1 MAVTDELSIV
11 ISADTGNA
19 AQNINNTANALNNL
33 GEAAKTSDGDMSDL
47 VRAMSEAAS
56 NMVSVSQ
63 NIASSAAGLGGFQSS
78 IDAASSS
85 LTGIN
90 SRFDLLNASIQS
102 SYGAFDSAA
111 SSVQGLS
118 AASEASAAGLN
129 SIVSAT
135 DNFADRMDL
144 LSDTTHGTTA
154 GMVSLQKEIQ
164 DTLSTMRGFA
174 DNMGAAGKDAED
186 ASRKIKELSEQ
197 VSVLAKQSSAG
208 NTAVMSLA
216 AGFKSLKGIV
226 ATLGIGKFIKD
237 SNDAYVVQMQ
247 NELKLTAHMK
257 QRMNAT
263 DDEIK
268 SIKELASA
276 QQQLGVIGDEIQ
288 LAGAQQLTTYAR
300 QSSTLKTLL
309 PAMNN
314 LIAQNAGYE
323 ASVGDATSAAD
334 MLGRAL
340 NGQYTSLRR
349 MGVTFTQA
357 QEQILKYGTE
367 SQKAS
372 VLADAINSKV
382 GNMNQLL
389 AQTPTGQL
397 KQLQNDFGDL
407 QEQIGATFQPLISSL
422 VPVLRGV
429 MDTLAIPIKNVSTG
443 ITITGQ
449 AIASIDSPAVRAI
462 GLAAAGIAVM
472 SKLKA
477 AIGGTSAGLLLLGV
491 VLSGIVGAMSGQQ
504 ETVGNIVEDAYAKAT
519 AATGQ
524 ATGAAKD
531 YEEQLQNVQK
541 TASKLAGF
549 DTITKLSGSSS
560 GSLAANLFNENDLAN
575 LNDLTDA
582 AFNVQDALNGLNDIG
597 VPKFDFDFTE
607 AQQKANRFI
616 TSLDS
621 LFKNWGNDE
630 GMYAPLNNMTNM
642 IKDILD
648 AAGLDGTGITNFFK
662 SLGGDIYNAFNGNE
676 VEGFRGMTKKI
687 EDLLNAS
694 KLDGT
699 GFVNF
704 WKNIGGQIYDAF
716 GGLFSAFDDFA
727 KGDYEAA
734 AEKMSKGIN
743 AQGGMMQFI
752 GTVTNNP
759 VLGWAGDNMKA
770 SADTLKAT
778 IDEGSLEKALG
789 IITPENTE
797 GVINRFA
804 QFESAPLAAY
814 YKWGSS
820 GMPDYVPK
828 NVVTSMGEGINVQPT
843 SYTDI
848 PVQRPTSQIGMPE
861 SARQQAN
868 ISIYIDGNKV
878 QPDRTEISN
887 GLY

>member
-1 MAVTDELSIV
+1 MVTDELQIN
-11 ISADTGNA
+11 ITADTGNA
-19 AQNINNTANALNNL
+19 AQNITNTATALNTL
-33 GEAAKTSDGDMSDL
+33 GDSAKTADTDMSTL
-47 VRAMSEAAS
+47 VRAMSEAAA
-56 NMVSVSQ
+56 NMVTISQ
-63 NIASSAAGLGGFQSS
+63 NIATSAAGLSGFQSS
-78 IDAASSS
+78 VDAVSSA

-90 SRFDLLNASIQS
+90 LRFDTLNASIQS

-111 SSVQGLS
+111 TSVQGLS

-164 DTLSTMRGFA
+164 DTLTTMRGFA
-174 DNMGAAGKDAED
+174 DNMGNAGKDAED

-197 VSVLAKQSSAG
+197 VSTLAKQSSAG

-429 MDTLAIPIKNVSTG
+429 MDTLAVPIKNVSTG
-443 ITITGQ
+443 ITIIGQ

-491 VLSGIVGAMSGQQ
+491 ILSSVIGAMSGQQ

-531 YEEQLQNVQK
+531 YDEQLQNVQK

-549 DTITKLSGSSS
+549 DTITKLSGGSS
-560 GSLAANLFNENDLAN
+560 GSLAANLFNEGDLAN

-582 AFNVQDALNGLNDIG
+582 AFNVQDALNGIE
-597 VPKFDFDFTE
+597 VPKINVDFKDVT
-607 AQQKANRFI
+607 QKAEKFA
-616 TSLDS
+616 SDLDF
-621 LFKNWGNDE
+621 LFKHWGDDDA
-630 GMYAPLNNMTNM
+630 MYQPLTRMTNQ
-642 IKDILD
+642 IEDLLNGL
-648 AAGLDGTGITNFFK
+648 GLDGTAITGFFK

-676 VEGFRGMTKKI
+676 VEGFRGITKKI

-704 WKNIGGQIYDAF
+704 WKGIGSQIYDAF
-716 GGLFSAFDDFA
+716 GGLFSAFDDLS
-727 KGDYEAA
+727 KGNYEAA

-828 NVVTSMGEGINVQPT
+828 NVVTSMGEGVRNQPT

-848 PVQRPTSQIGMPE
+848 PVQRHASQVGMPK
-861 SARQQAN
+861 SARQQAS
-868 ISIYIDGNKV
+868 ISVYIDGNKV

>member
-1 MAVTDELSIV
+1 MVTDELQIN
-11 ISADTGNA
+11 ITADTGNA
-19 AQNINNTANALNNL
+19 AQNITNTATALNTL
-33 GEAAKTSDGDMSDL
+33 GDSAKTADTDMSTL
-47 VRAMSEAAS
+47 VRAMSEAAA
-56 NMVSVSQ
+56 NMVTISQ
-63 NIASSAAGLGGFQSS
+63 NIASSAAGLSGFQSS
-78 IDAASSS
+78 VDAVSSA

-90 SRFDLLNASIQS
+90 LRFDTLNASIQS

-164 DTLSTMRGFA
+164 DTLTTMRGFA
-174 DNMGAAGKDAED
+174 DNMGNAGRDAED

-197 VSVLAKQSSAG
+197 VSTLAKQSSAG

-237 SNDAYVVQMQ
+237 SNDAYIVQMQ

-357 QEQILKYGTE
+357 QEQVLKYGTE
-367 SQKAS
+367 SQKAA
-372 VLADAINSKV
+372 VLADAITAKV

-429 MDTLAIPIKNVSTG
+429 MDTLAVPIKNVSTG
-443 ITITGQ
+443 ITIIGQ

-491 VLSGIVGAMSGQQ
+491 VLSGVVGAMSGQQ

-531 YEEQLQNVQK
+531 YDEQLQNVQK

-560 GSLAANLFNENDLAN
+560 GSLAANLFNDSDLAN

-582 AFNVQDALNGLNDIG
+582 AFNAKDAFDSLGDIG
-597 VPKFDFDFTE
+597 VPKLDFTE
-607 AQQKANRFI
+607 AVQKANIFR
-616 TSLDS
+616 TNLDR
-621 LFKNWGNDE
+621 LFKNWGNVD
-630 GMYAPLNNMTNM
+630 GMYQPLVNLTDQ
-642 IKDILD
+642 IEDLLTGL
-648 AAGLDGTGITNFFK
+648 GLDGEGITNFFK

-676 VEGFRGMTKKI
+676 VEGLRGMTKKI

-694 KLDGT
+694 NLDGT

-704 WKNIGGQIYDAF
+704 WKGIGADISNVFNGF
-716 GGLFSAFDDFA
+716 VTTMEKLA
-727 KGDYEAA
+727 KGDIEGAQQQMVSSMKSEANIM
-734 AEKMSKGIN
+734 EVVGN
-743 AQGGMMQFI
+743 F
-752 GTVTNNP
+752 TNNP
-759 VLGWAGDNMKA
+759 ALSVSSELLNPDTTT
-770 SADTLKAT
+770 DTLNKMAQQMND
-778 IDEGSLEKALG
+778 IKNSGLLDILG
-789 IITPENTE
+789 NFS
-797 GVINRFA
+797 INSPIEISSA
-804 QFESAPLAAY
+804 MLPTYPSIES
-814 YKWGSS
+814 S
-820 GMPDYVPK
+820 D
-828 NVVTSMGEGINVQPT
+828 T
-843 SYTDI
+843 SYLSV

-861 SARQQAN
+861 SARQYVN
-868 ISIYIDGNKV
+868 VYIDGNKV
-878 QPDRTEISN
+878 QPDYTEVSD
-887 GLY
+887 GRYAKG

>member
-1 MAVTDELSIV
+1 MVTDELQIN
-11 ISADTGNA
+11 ITADTGNA
-19 AQNINNTANALNNL
+19 AQNITNTANALNTL
-33 GEAAKTSDGDMSDL
+33 GDSAKTADTDMSTL
-47 VRAMSEAAS
+47 VRAMSEAAA
-56 NMVSVSQ
+56 NMVTISQ
-63 NIASSAAGLGGFQSS
+63 NIATSAAGLSGFQSS
-78 IDAASSS
+78 VDAVSSA

-90 SRFDLLNASIQS
+90 LRFDTLNASIQS

-135 DNFADRMDL
+135 DNFADRMDM

-154 GMVSLQKEIQ
+154 GMVSLQKEMQ
-164 DTLSTMRGFA
+164 DTLSTMRSFA
-174 DNMGAAGKDAED
+174 DNMGNAGRDAED

-197 VSVLAKQSSAG
+197 VSTLAKQSSAG

-216 AGFKSLKGIV
+216 AGFRSLKGIV

-429 MDTLAIPIKNVSTG
+429 MDTLAVPIKNVSTG
-443 ITITGQ
+443 ITIIGQ

-491 VLSGIVGAMSGQQ
+491 ILSSVIGAMSGQQ

-531 YEEQLQNVQK
+531 YDEQLQNVQK

-582 AFNVQDALNGLNDIG
+582 ALNVQDALNGIE
-597 VPKFDFDFTE
+597 VPKINVDFKDVT
-607 AQQKANRFI
+607 QKAEKFA
-616 TSLDS
+616 SDLDF
-621 LFKNWGNDE
+621 LFKHWGDDDA
-630 GMYAPLNNMTNM
+630 MYQPLTRMTNQ
-642 IKDILD
+642 IKDLLD
-648 AAGLDGTGITNFFK
+648 GLGLDGQGITDFFK
-662 SLGGDIYNAFNGNE
+662 TLGGDIYNVFNGNE
-676 VEGFRGMTKKI
+676 VEGFRGLTKKI

-704 WKNIGGQIYDAF
+704 WKGVGAQIYDMF
-716 GGLFSAFDDFA
+716 GGLFSAFDDLA
-727 KGDYEAA
+727 KGDVETAA
-734 AEKMSKGIN
+734 NKVIKGMTAEGNFLQVVGNMSGNPILSPI
-743 AQGGMMQFI
+743 ASIAGQS
-752 GTVTNNP
+752 VTEI
-759 VLGWAGDNMKA
+759 ATQTTKA
-770 SADTLKAT
+770 LA
-778 IDEGSLEKALG
+778 EGSLESRESSVHNNDG
-789 IITPENTE
+789 RFG
-797 GVINRFA
+797 GVGRTRFTDV
-804 QFESAPLAAY
+804 PL
-814 YKWGSS
+814 
-820 GMPDYVPK
+820 
-828 NVVTSMGEGINVQPT
+828 QPT
-843 SYTDI
+843 GISS
-848 PVQRPTSQIGMPE
+848 VPE
-861 SARQQAN
+861 SARQ
-868 ISIYIDGNKV
+868 YINV
-878 QPDRTEISN
+878 YIN
-887 GLY
+887 GEQYDYEKLEMTNGY

>member
-1 MAVTDELSIV
+1 MVTDELQIN
-11 ISADTGNA
+11 ITADTGNA
-19 AQNINNTANALNNL
+19 AQNINNTASALNNL
-33 GEAAKTSDGDMSDL
+33 GEAAKTSDSDMSEL
-47 VRAMSEAAS
+47 VRVMSEAAS
-56 NMVSVSQ
+56 NMVTISQ
-63 NIASSAAGLGGFQSS
+63 NIASSAGGLGGFQSS
-78 IDAASSS
+78 VDAVSSA

-90 SRFDLLNASIQS
+90 IKFDVLNGSLQQS
-102 SYGAFDSAA
+102 YLAFDGAA
-111 SSVQGLS
+111 ASVQGLS

-135 DNFADRMDL
+135 DGFASRMDA

-164 DTLSTMRGFA
+164 DTLTTMRGFA
-174 DNMGAAGKDAED
+174 DNMGNAGKDAED

-197 VSVLAKQSSAG
+197 VSTLAKQSSTG

-263 DDEIK
+263 DDEIQ

-300 QSSTLKTLL
+300 QSSTLKTLI

-357 QEQILKYGTE
+357 QEQVLKYGTE

-407 QEQIGATFQPLISSL
+407 QEEIGATFQPLITSI

-429 MDTLAIPIKNVSTG
+429 METLAQPIKNVSTG
-443 ITITGQ
+443 ITIIGQ
-449 AIASIDSPAVRAI
+449 ALASIDSPVVRTI

-472 SKLKA
+472 YKLKA
-477 AIGGTSAGLLLLGV
+477 LMGGTAAGLLILGV
-491 VLSGIVGAMSGQQ
+491 ALSGIIGSMQTEQ
-504 ETVGNIVEDAYAKAT
+504 ESIGNIVSDAYANAT

-524 ATGAAKD
+524 ATDAAKD
-531 YEEQLQNVQK
+531 YQEQLEDVQK
-541 TASKLAGF
+541 TANRLAGF
-549 DTITKLSGSSS
+549 DTITKLSGGSS
-560 GSLAANLFNENDLAN
+560 GSLASSLFNESDI
-575 LNDLTDA
+575 
-582 AFNVQDALNGLNDIG
+582 NGLNDLEDAAYRVTDALDDIKT
-597 VPKFDFDFTE
+597 PEINFDFSSTLDKAGRFASDLDFIFKHWGDDE
-607 AQQKANRFI
+607 AMYKPLSRL
-616 TSLDS
+616 TSQI
-621 LFKNWGNDE
+621 E
-630 GMYAPLNNMTNM
+630 G
-642 IKDILD
+642 
-648 AAGLDGTGITNFFK
+648 
-662 SLGGDIYNAFNGNE
+662 
-676 VEGFRGMTKKI
+676 
-687 EDLLNAS
+687 LLNANG
-694 KLDGT
+694 LDGT

-704 WKNIGGQIYDAF
+704 WKGVGDDVYKALTGGDSGIYKALEDINSYLESFHLRWKFGAADLADSFSKSMYALTHAEEIVKSGQGDAMMQDIIDSMPDMF
-716 GGLFSAFDDFA
+716 GIRGGLYAWYNASGLKDKFNS
-727 KGDYEAA
+727 AA
-734 AEKMSKGIN
+734 ASEYDLSEFGYLVNNKLREGLSSEDALQAAKDIYLSSSD
-743 AQGGMMQFI
+743 AQYWY
-752 GTVTNNP
+752 NNIVDP
-759 VLGWAGDNMKA
+759 RDRLSWSDVETRRNNLLQNGEISS
-770 SADTLKAT
+770 SA
-778 IDEGSLEKALG
+778 
-789 IITPENTE
+789 
-797 GVINRFA
+797 
-804 QFESAPLAAY
+804 
-814 YKWGSS
+814 
-820 GMPDYVPK
+820 
-828 NVVTSMGEGINVQPT
+828 QPT

-848 PVQRPTSQIGMPE
+848 PLRHSGMPSNVPE
-861 SARQQAN
+861 KN
-868 ISIYIDGNKV
+868 ITVKAYFDGELAEPNRV
-878 QPDRTEISN
+878 EHTN
-887 GLY
+887 GGDQ

>member
-1 MAVTDELSIV
+1 MVTDELQIN
-11 ISADTGNA
+11 ITADTGNA
-19 AQNINNTANALNNL
+19 AQNITNTATALNTL
-33 GEAAKTSDGDMSDL
+33 GDSAKTADTDMSTL
-47 VRAMSEAAS
+47 VRAMSEAAA
-56 NMVSVSQ
+56 NMVTISQ
-63 NIASSAAGLGGFQSS
+63 NIATSAAGLSGFQSS
-78 IDAASSS
+78 VDAVSSA

-90 SRFDLLNASIQS
+90 LRFDTLNASIQS

-164 DTLSTMRGFA
+164 DTLTTMRGFA
-174 DNMGAAGKDAED
+174 DNMGNAGKDAED

-197 VSVLAKQSSAG
+197 VSTLAKQSSAG

-216 AGFKSLKGIV
+216 AGFRSLKGIV

-349 MGVTFTQA
+349 TGVTFTQA

-429 MDTLAIPIKNVSTG
+429 MDTLAIPIKNFSTG
-443 ITITGQ
+443 ITIIGQ

-531 YEEQLQNVQK
+531 YDEQLQNVQK

-560 GSLAANLFNENDLAN
+560 GSLAASLFNEDD
-575 LNDLTDA
+575 LNDLGGYADMA
-582 AFNVQDALNGLNDIG
+582 ASMFDDIE
-597 VPKFDFDFTE
+597 PKDITPKVDFRKFGEELFKFT
-607 AQQKANRFI
+607 QKAYNHFFTFGKDLQQLI
-616 TSLDS
+616 
-621 LFKNWGNDE
+621 KGWGNDE
-630 GMYAPLNNMTNM
+630 EMYQPLKNMT
-642 IKDILD
+642 D
-648 AAGLDGTGITNFFK
+648 
-662 SLGGDIYNAFNGNE
+662 S
-676 VEGFRGMTKKI
+676 I
-687 EDLLNAS
+687 ENILNAVG
-694 KLDGT
+694 LDGT

-704 WKNIGGQIYDAF
+704 WKGVGQDIYEAMTGGDSGTMKGLKEIDDAF
-716 GGLFSAFDDFA
+716 KYMLGDFGKGWSNFWQSAGGGLYQLIHGNEINDVEISAKYNLAEFGYLVNDKLREGLSSDEALQAA
-727 KGDYEAA
+727 KDIYLNSSEA
-734 AEKMSKGIN
+734 
-743 AQGGMMQFI
+743 QYWY
-752 GTVTNNP
+752 NNIVDP
-759 VLGWAGDNMKA
+759 RDRLGWSDVEIRRNN
-770 SADTLKAT
+770 L
-778 IDEGSLEKALG
+778 IQ
-789 IITPENTE
+789 N
-797 GVINRFA
+797 
-804 QFESAPLAAY
+804 
-814 YKWGSS
+814 
-820 GMPDYVPK
+820 
-828 NVVTSMGEGINVQPT
+828 GEIQNQST
-843 SYTDI
+843 SYLDV

>member
-11 ISADTGNA
+11 ISADTGSA

-47 VRAMSEAAS
+47 VRTMSEAAT

-63 NIASSAAGLGGFQSS
+63 NIA
-78 IDAASSS
+78 
-85 LTGIN
+85 
-90 SRFDLLNASIQS
+90 
-102 SYGAFDSAA
+102 
-111 SSVQGLS
+111 
-118 AASEASAAGLN
+118 
-129 SIVSAT
+129 
-135 DNFADRMDL
+135 
-144 LSDTTHGTTA
+144 
-154 GMVSLQKEIQ
+154 
-164 DTLSTMRGFA
+164 
-174 DNMGAAGKDAED
+174 
-186 ASRKIKELSEQ
+186 
-197 VSVLAKQSSAG
+197 
-208 NTAVMSLA
+208 
-216 AGFKSLKGIV
+216 AGFRSLKGIV

-340 NGQYTSLRR
+340 TGQYTSLKR
-349 MGVTFTQA
+349 MGVTFSQA
-357 QEQILKYGTE
+357 QEQVLKYGTE
-367 SQKAS
+367 SQKAA

-429 MDTLAIPIKNVSTG
+429 MDTLAVPIKNVSTG
-443 ITITGQ
+443 ITIIGQ

-462 GLAAAGIAVM
+462 GLAAVGIAVM

-531 YEEQLQNVQK
+531 YDEQLQNVQK

-582 AFNVQDALNGLNDIG
+582 AFNVQDALNGIE
-597 VPKFDFDFTE
+597 VPKINVDFKDVT
-607 AQQKANRFI
+607 QKAEKFA
-616 TSLDS
+616 SDLDF
-621 LFKNWGNDE
+621 LFKHWGDDDA
-630 GMYAPLNNMTNM
+630 MYQPLTRMTNQ
-642 IKDILD
+642 IKDLLD
-648 AAGLDGTGITNFFK
+648 GLGLDGQGITDFFK
-662 SLGGDIYNAFNGNE
+662 TLGGDIYNVFNGNE
-676 VEGFRGMTKKI
+676 VEGFRGLTKKI

-694 KLDGT
+694 HLDGT

-704 WKNIGGQIYDAF
+704 WKGIGADISNVFNGF
-716 GGLFSAFDDFA
+716 VTTMEKLA
-727 KGDYEAA
+727 KGDIE
-734 AEKMSKGIN
+734 G
-743 AQGGMMQFI
+743 AQRQMVSSQKSGANIMEVI
-752 GTVTNNP
+752 GNFTNNP
-759 VLGWAGDNMKA
+759 ALSVSSELLNPDTRT
-770 SADTLKAT
+770 DTLNKMAQQ
-778 IDEGSLEKALG
+778 INDIKNSGLLDILG
-789 IITPENTE
+789 NFS
-797 GVINRFA
+797 INSPIEISSA
-804 QFESAPLAAY
+804 MLPTYPSIESNDISYL
-814 YKWGSS
+814 
-820 GMPDYVPK
+820 
-828 NVVTSMGEGINVQPT
+828 NV
-843 SYTDI
+843 

>member
-1 MAVTDELSIV
+1 MVTDELQIN
-11 ISADTGNA
+11 ITADTGNA
-19 AQNINNTANALNNL
+19 AQNITNTANALNTL
-33 GEAAKTSDGDMSDL
+33 GDSAKTADTDMSTL
-47 VRAMSEAAS
+47 VRAMSEAAA
-56 NMVSVSQ
+56 NMVTISQ
-63 NIASSAAGLGGFQSS
+63 NIATSAAGLSGFQSS
-78 IDAASSS
+78 VDAVSNA

-90 SRFDLLNASIQS
+90 LRFDTLNASIQS

-164 DTLSTMRGFA
+164 DTLTTMRGFA
-174 DNMGAAGKDAED
+174 DNMGNAGKDAEN

-197 VSVLAKQSSAG
+197 VSTLAKQSSAG

-216 AGFKSLKGIV
+216 AGFRSLKGIV

-443 ITITGQ
+443 ITIIGQ

-477 AIGGTSAGLLLLGV
+477 AIGSTSAGLLLLGV

-531 YEEQLQNVQK
+531 YDEQLQNVQK

-549 DTITKLSGSSS
+549 DTITKLSGGSS

-582 AFNVQDALNGLNDIG
+582 AFNVQDALNGIE
-597 VPKFDFDFTE
+597 VPKINVDFKDVT
-607 AQQKANRFI
+607 QKAEKFA
-616 TSLDS
+616 SDLDF
-621 LFKNWGNDE
+621 LFKHWGDDDA
-630 GMYAPLNNMTNM
+630 MYQPLTRMTNQ
-642 IKDILD
+642 IEDLLNGL
-648 AAGLDGTGITNFFK
+648 GLDGTGITNFFK
-662 SLGGDIYNAFNGNE
+662 SLGGDIYDVFNGNE
-676 VEGFRGMTKKI
+676 VEGFRGLTKNI

-704 WKNIGGQIYDAF
+704 WKDIGGQIYDAF

-727 KGDYEAA
+727 KGNYEAA

-828 NVVTSMGEGINVQPT
+828 NVVTSMGEGVNAQPT
-843 SYTDI
+843 TYTDI

>member
-1 MAVTDELSIV
+1 MVTDELQIN
-11 ISADTGNA
+11 ITADTGNA

-33 GEAAKTSDGDMSDL
+33 GEAAKTSDSDMSEL

-56 NMVSVSQ
+56 NMVTISQ

-78 IDAASSS
+78 VDAVSSA

-90 SRFDLLNASIQS
+90 IKFDVLNGSLQQS
-102 SYGAFDSAA
+102 YLAFDGAA
-111 SSVQGLS
+111 ASVQGLS

-135 DNFADRMDL
+135 DGFASRMDA

-164 DTLSTMRGFA
+164 DTLTTMRGFA

-197 VSVLAKQSSAG
+197 VSTLAKQSSAG

-237 SNDAYVVQMQ
+237 SNDAYIVQMQ

-263 DDEIK
+263 DDEIQ

-357 QEQILKYGTE
+357 QEQVLKYGTE

-407 QEQIGATFQPLISSL
+407 QEEIGATFQPLITSL

-429 MDTLAIPIKNVSTG
+429 MDTLAVPIKNVSTG
-443 ITITGQ
+443 ITIIGQ

-477 AIGGTSAGLLLLGV
+477 LMGGTAAGLLILGV
-491 VLSGIVGAMSGQQ
+491 ALSGIIGSMQTEQ
-504 ETVGNIVEDAYAKAT
+504 ESIGNIVSDAYANAT

-524 ATGAAKD
+524 ATDAAKD
-531 YEEQLQNVQK
+531 YKEQLEDVQK
-541 TASKLAGF
+541 TANRLAGF
-549 DTITKLSGSSS
+549 DTITKLSGGSS
-560 GSLAANLFNENDLAN
+560 GSLASSLFSESDIDG
-575 LNDLTDA
+575 LNDLEDAAYRVTDA
-582 AFNVQDALNGLNDIG
+582 FDDIKT
-597 VPKFDFDFTE
+597 PEINFDFTSALDKAGRFASDLDFIFKHWGDDE
-607 AQQKANRFI
+607 AMYKPLTRLTSQIEEFLNANGF
-616 TSLDS
+616 
-621 LFKNWGNDE
+621 
-630 GMYAPLNNMTNM
+630 
-642 IKDILD
+642 
-648 AAGLDGTGITNFFK
+648 DGT
-662 SLGGDIYNAFNGNE
+662 A
-676 VEGFRGMTKKI
+676 
-687 EDLLNAS
+687 
-694 KLDGT
+694 
-699 GFVNF
+699 FVNF
-704 WKNIGGQIYDAF
+704 WKGVGNDVYDALTGDDSGIYNALKDIDSF
-716 GGLFSAFDDFA
+716 LQAFNIRWKIGAIDLADSFA
-727 KGDYEAA
+727 KSLYAITHAKEIVSSGQGD
-734 AEKMSKGIN
+734 
-743 AQGGMMQFI
+743 
-752 GTVTNNP
+752 
-759 VLGWAGDNMKA
+759 A
-770 SADTLKAT
+770 SAQAIIDSMPNWNGVRDLISVWYNNSELKDKLKSFDTSEYDLSEFGYLVNNKLR
-778 IDEGSLEKALG
+778 EGLNSDDALQAAKD
-789 IITPENTE
+789 IYLNTSA
-797 GVINRFA
+797 A
-804 QFESAPLAAY
+804 QNWYYNIVDPRDRLSWADVEIRRNQLLQSGEISSSA
-814 YKWGSS
+814 
-820 GMPDYVPK
+820 
-828 NVVTSMGEGINVQPT
+828 QPT

-848 PVQRPTSQIGMPE
+848 PVRPSGMPSNVPE
-861 SARQQAN
+861 KNITVNAFFDGELREAN
-868 ISIYIDGNKV
+868 RV
-878 QPDRTEISN
+878 EHTN
-887 GLY
+887 GGDQ

>member
-1 MAVTDELSIV
+1 MVTDELQIN
-11 ISADTGNA
+11 ITADTGSA
-19 AQNINNTANALNNL
+19 AQNITNTANALNTL
-33 GEAAKTSDGDMSDL
+33 GDSAKTADTDMSDL
-47 VRAMSEAAS
+47 VRVMSEAAA
-56 NMVSVSQ
+56 NMVTISQ
-63 NIASSAAGLGGFQSS
+63 NIATSAAGLGGFQSS
-78 IDAASSS
+78 IDAVSSA

-90 SRFDLLNASIQS
+90 LRFDTLNASIQS

-111 SSVQGLS
+111 ASVHGLS

-164 DTLSTMRGFA
+164 DTLTTMRGFA
-174 DNMGAAGKDAED
+174 DNMGNAGKDAED

-197 VSVLAKQSSAG
+197 VSTLAKQSSAG

-276 QQQLGVIGDEIQ
+276 QQRIGVIGDEIQ

-407 QEQIGATFQPLISSL
+407 QEQIGATFQPLITSL

-429 MDTLAIPIKNVSTG
+429 MDTLAVPIKNVSTG
-443 ITITGQ
+443 ITIIGQ

-491 VLSGIVGAMSGQQ
+491 ILSSVIGAMSGQQ

-531 YEEQLQNVQK
+531 YDEQLQNVQK

-582 AFNVQDALNGLNDIG
+582 AFNVQDALNGIE
-597 VPKFDFDFTE
+597 VPKINVDFKDVT
-607 AQQKANRFI
+607 QKAEKFA
-616 TSLDS
+616 SDLDF
-621 LFKNWGNDE
+621 LFKHWGDDDA
-630 GMYAPLNNMTNM
+630 MYQPLTRMTDQIEN
-642 IKDILD
+642 LLNGL
-648 AAGLDGTGITNFFK
+648 GLDGEGITNFFK

-694 KLDGT
+694 NLDGT

-704 WKNIGGQIYDAF
+704 WIGIGRDISNVFNGFVTTMEKLANGDIEGAQRQNVSSLNSTGNILGV
-716 GGLFSAFDDFA
+716 
-727 KGDYEAA
+727 
-734 AEKMSKGIN
+734 
-743 AQGGMMQFI
+743 I
-752 GTVTNNP
+752 GNFTNNP
-759 VLGWAGDNMKA
+759 LLSAA
-770 SADTLKAT
+770 SNTLTTGSQISENYLNGKAT
-778 IDEGSLEKALG
+778 SDEMYEWLFNTFREYK
-789 IITPENTE
+789 IPEVVGNFTNNPLLSS
-797 GVINRFA
+797 VNMPSYTA
-804 QFESAPLAAY
+804 Q
-814 YKWGSS
+814 
-820 GMPDYVPK
+820 
-828 NVVTSMGEGINVQPT
+828 TR
-843 SYTDI
+843 YTDI
-848 PVQRPTSQIGMPE
+848 PVQQPTSAIGMPE